1 MKEMKEKNDLH
12 FVFKD
17 FFYSINY
24 IYYGLYF
31 FVFSSIQIYHVF
43 LVESSNLFSKW
54 IYGISAGLES
64 FIEVLVMAFISS
76 WLLSCGRNVLHR
88 LYILFTIAL
97 LFCRVIDFLLVR
109 LMDISIWYGIEFVF
123 QETLSNFIELLYATN
138 IQMSVWIG
146 GGLAIIGMFF
156 LGFLAFFFSEKICQK
171 RPLLCLGKNLFG
183 IVVLSS
189 SLLILS
195 ELFLHL
201 HQDPKEA
208 SDYVKALPWKK
219 TFLSYQSDLITVGN
233 YLKKVPE
240 DPLQMGDA
248 DSNLFSLQRKPDIFL
263 FIVES
268 LREDFLTREVTPT
281 LVDFKE
287 ENTSFKEA
295 LSIANATHISWFSI
309 FYSMYPFYWTKYQP
323 NSWTKGS
330 HSLSLLKKMGYQINV
345 YSASRLSF
353 YSMDKV
359 LFGENG
365 VAVDNLREF
374 QSKETIPPYKA
385 DAMAIE
391 QLCQDVKLGNQQG
404 GRVFVVFLDST
415 HFDYSWPE
423 EESSLFNPIEEKI
436 NYLKLSYARDNI
448 PEIKNR
454 YRNALNYVDGLFGS
468 FQRTLQEKGIWEDS
482 VVVFTA
488 DHGEEF
494 NEYGHMFHAST
505 LSTPQIQIPLYIK
518 LGSDKTSM
526 SLNSTKQASQM
537 DIFPTLFH
545 YLTGEDKKE
554 SMLQGESLFTKN
566 PKPYVIGA
574 RYNAGRAPYQFYVQS
589 GSYRMNLEFCNRH
602 DIFHCNT
609 LKINSIEDENE
620 DLVPFTLSFIHAHF
634 QKALD
639 ELFGAH

>member
-1 MKEMKEKNDLH
+1 MKEKNDLH
-12 FVFKD
+12 SDIKE

-31 FVFSSIQIYHVF
+31 FVFASIQISHVL
-43 LVESSNLFSKW
+43 LVESSNLFSRW
-54 IYGISAGLES
+54 IYGVSAGLES
-64 FIEVLVMAFISS
+64 FIEVLIMAFLSS
-76 WLLSCGRNVLHR
+76 WLLSRGMRVLHR
-88 LYILFTIAL
+88 IYILLTTAL
-97 LFCRVIDFLLVR
+97 LFCRMIDFLLVR
-109 LMDISIWYGIEFVF
+109 LMDISIWHGIEFIF
-123 QETLSNFIELLYATN
+123 QETLANFIELLYATN

-146 GGLAIIGMFF
+146 GGLGIVCIFL
-156 LGFLAFFFSEKICQK
+156 LGFLAFFLSEKICQK

-183 IVVLSS
+183 IAVLSS
-189 SLLILS
+189 SVLILS

-208 SDYVKALPWKK
+208 PGYAKALPWKK
-219 TFLSYQSDLITVGN
+219 TFLSYQPDLLTVGN

-240 DPLQMGDA
+240 DSLLMGDA
-248 DSNLFSLQRKPDIFL
+248 DSNLFALQRKPDIFL

-268 LREDFLTREVTPT
+268 LREDFLTQEVTPT

-287 ENTSFKEA
+287 KNTSFKEA

-309 FYSMYPFYWTKYQP
+309 FYSMYPFYWEKYQP
-323 NSWTKGS
+323 NDWSKGS

-353 YSMDKV
+353 YSMDKI
-359 LFGENG
+359 LFGKKG
-365 VAVDNLREF
+365 DVVDNLREF
-374 QSKETIPPYKA
+374 QSEESIAPYKA
-385 DAMAIE
+385 DAMAIK
-391 QLCQDVKLGNQQG
+391 QLCQDVTSGDQKG

-415 HFDYSWPE
+415 HFDYSWPD
-423 EESSLFNPIEEKI
+423 EESSLFNPIEGKI
-436 NYLKLSYARDNI
+436 NYLKLSYTRDNI
-448 PEIKNR
+448 SEIKNR
-454 YRNALNYVDGLFGS
+454 YKNSLNYVDGLFS
-468 FQRTLQEKGIWEDS
+468 VFQKTLKEKGIWDDS

-505 LSTPQIQIPLYIK
+505 LSTPQIQVPLYVK
-518 LGSDKTSM
+518 LGSDKTSLV
-526 SLNSTKQASQM
+526 LNSTKKASQM
-537 DIFPTLFH
+537 DIFPTLLH
-545 YLTGEDKKE
+545 YLTGENNAGA
-554 SMLQGESLFTKN
+554 MLQGESLFTEN

-589 GSYRMNLEFCNRH
+589 GPYRMNLEFCNRH

-639 ELFGAH
+639 ELFGSH